1 MNHVTVVIPTRNRW
15 RKLANTL
22 DTIPVRSCISVL
34 VVCDGDPET
43 HKRIRELG
51 ASQIQSLLVNR
62 HMGSVYCRNLVIPD
76 CPDGVLYAVDDIE
89 FQPGAIRA
97 ALAAFNER
105 FPDDDGVV
113 GFHQIQCGD
122 NYHPSGVAL
131 LGKRFVDRYPN
142 RQPFCPEYFHFAAQE
157 IQWLA
162 EPLGKF
168 YLCKDAALL
177 HNHPCFS
184 GREGRDAD
192 KFVKDATHNEARAR
206 CDQDKALREQRQ
218 RDGLVWGAQRNE

>member
-1 MNHVTVVIPTRNRW
+1 MNHITIVIPTRNRW
-15 RKLANTL
+15 QKLANTL
-22 DTIPVRSCISVL
+22 DTIPVRSFISVL

-43 HKRIRELG
+43 HRRIRGLQ
-51 ASQIQSLLVNR
+51 ASQIRSLLVNR

-89 FQPGAIRA
+89 FQPGAIRS
-97 ALAAFNER
+97 ALACFNQH

-113 GFHQIQCGD
+113 GFHQIECGD

-157 IQWLA
+157 IHWLA
-162 EPLGKF
+162 APCGKF
-168 YLCKDAALL
+168 VLCRDAALL
-177 HNHPCFS
+177 HNHPSFVKR
-184 GREGRDAD
+184 GGRDPEQCSMD
-192 KFVKDATHNEARAR
+192 STHQDARERAA
-206 CDQDKALREQRQ
+206 QDKVIRER
-218 RDGLVWGAQRNE
+218 RKAAGLVWGDNDE